1 VLDSYS
7 LITKNKL
14 SYGQF
19 IAMRDG
25 LEVKLELLR
34 CNEIEGIQVG
44 KKLSKNTTK
53 GDQELNL
60 FTTKNGI
67 SNC

>member
-1 VLDSYS
+1 VLDSYF
-7 LITKNKL
+7 LITKNKPKTGL
-14 SYGQF
+14 S

-60 FTTKNGI
+60 FTTKNGTP
-67 SNC
+67 NY